1 MSKRISRRQ
10 STVWRWA
17 MERPE
22 AFSGRVQEQLSLLRK
37 SPGLHWNHFRSLT
50 EMSQVN
56 YYQFPS
62 DQICRYLCCFSPQHA
77 LLPHVLHV
85 QRWELPQSVCTDVK
99 LAAPAML
106 LPHES
111 TVSHETQQEKGAL
124 TARQSTATQELTNGG
139 SKVWV
144 KVSINF
150 NLAYAIIILI
160 HNHPKRIIT

>member
-1 MSKRISRRQ
+1 MSYG
-10 STVWRWA
+10 TT
-17 MERPE
+17 
-22 AFSGRVQEQLSLLRK
+22 GSL
-37 SPGLHWNHFRSLT
+37 FRSGSRT
-50 EMSQVN
+50 TFFATQVTRSSLESLQIIDWN
-56 YYQFPS
+56 EPS
-62 DQICRYLCCFSPQHA
+62 KPLLSIPLMFLSQICRYLCCFSPQHA

-85 QRWELPQSVCTDVK
+85 QRWELPQSVYKDVK

-144 KVSINF
+144 KVSIDF

-160 HNHPKRIIT
+160 HSQWLLTIPKGS

>member
-1 MSKRISRRQ
+1 MSYG
-10 STVWRWA
+10 TT
-17 MERPE
+17 
-22 AFSGRVQEQLSLLRK
+22 GSL
-37 SPGLHWNHFRSLT
+37 FRSGSRT
-50 EMSQVN
+50 TFFATQVTRSSLESLQIIDWN
-56 YYQFPS
+56 WPS
-62 DQICRYLCCFSPQHA
+62 KLLSIPFQICRYLCCFSPQHA

>member
-1 MSKRISRRQ
+1 MSYG
-10 STVWRWA
+10 TT
-17 MERPE
+17 
-22 AFSGRVQEQLSLLRK
+22 GSL
-37 SPGLHWNHFRSLT
+37 FRSGSRT
-50 EMSQVN
+50 TFFATQVTRSSLESLQIIDWN
-56 YYQFPS
+56 WPS
-62 DQICRYLCCFSPQHA
+62 KLLSIPFQICRYLCCFSPQHA

-111 TVSHETQQEKGAL
+111 TVSHETQQEKWAL

-144 KVSINF
+144 KVSIDF

>member
-1 MSKRISRRQ
+1 MSYG
-10 STVWRWA
+10 TT
-17 MERPE
+17 
-22 AFSGRVQEQLSLLRK
+22 GSL
-37 SPGLHWNHFRSLT
+37 FRSGSRT
-50 EMSQVN
+50 TFFATQVTRSSLESLQIIDWN
-56 YYQFPS
+56 WPS
-62 DQICRYLCCFSPQHA
+62 KLLSIPFQICRYLCCFSPQHA

-144 KVSINF
+144 KVSIDF

>member
-1 MSKRISRRQ
+1 MSYG
-10 STVWRWA
+10 TT
-17 MERPE
+17 
-22 AFSGRVQEQLSLLRK
+22 GSL
-37 SPGLHWNHFRSLT
+37 FRSGSRT
-50 EMSQVN
+50 TFFATQVTRSSLESLQIIDWN
-56 YYQFPS
+56 WPS
-62 DQICRYLCCFSPQHA
+62 KLLSIPFQICRYLCCFSPQHA

-160 HNHPKRIIT
+160 HNNPKRIII

>member
-1 MSKRISRRQ
+1 MSYG
-10 STVWRWA
+10 TT
-17 MERPE
+17 
-22 AFSGRVQEQLSLLRK
+22 GSL
-37 SPGLHWNHFRSLT
+37 FRSGSRT
-50 EMSQVN
+50 TFFATQVTRSSLESLQIIDWN
-56 YYQFPS
+56 WPS
-62 DQICRYLCCFSPQHA
+62 KLLSIPFQICRYLCCFSPQHA
-77 LLPHVLHV
+77 VLPHVLHV

-144 KVSINF
+144 KVSIDF

-160 HNHPKRIIT
+160 HSQWLLTIPKGS